1 MDRRARSV
9 RQKIPYIVSISII
22 VFHMLQRNRS
32 ENVTKTIDDARPLK
46 TSGLVLH
53 APVFYDLTVRLM
65 TLGRERAFR
74 ERLLGLAHLK
84 PGESVLDVGCGT
96 GSLAIAARRHVGSAG
111 DVTGIDASP
120 EMLARAERK
129 ARKAGVTILFKRA
142 AAQALPFPDAQFD
155 AVFATVMFHHLPRK
169 GREECAGEMRRV
181 MKPGG
186 RLLVVDFTAPAQRR
200 SNLLDHFH
208 RRHGH
213 VNLDD
218 IVATLEATG
227 LAIVDRGAVQFRNL
241 QFALA
246 TDLRHP

>member
-1 MDRRARSV
+1 M
-9 RQKIPYIVSISII
+9 
-22 VFHMLQRNRS
+22 
-32 ENVTKTIDDARPLK
+32 TKTPDDTPPLK
-46 TSGLVLH
+46 TSGLILH
-53 APVFYDLTVRLM
+53 APVFYDLGVRLM

-96 GSLAIAARRHVGSAG
+96 GTLAIAARRHVGPAG

-120 EMLARAERK
+120 EMLAHAERK
-129 ARKAGVTILFKRA
+129 ARKAGAAVLFKRA
-142 AAQALPFPDAQFD
+142 TAQLLPFPDAQFD

-186 RLLVVDFTAPAQRR
+186 RVLVVDFAAPAQPR
-200 SNLLDHFH
+200 SNLLDYFH
-208 RRHGH
+208 HRHGH
-213 VNLDD
+213 LNLDD
-218 IVATLEATG
+218 IVATLEAAG
-227 LAIVDRGAVQFRNL
+227 LTIVDRGAVQFRNL

-246 TDLRHP
+246 TDLRQP

>member
-1 MDRRARSV
+1 M
-9 RQKIPYIVSISII
+9 
-22 VFHMLQRNRS
+22 
-32 ENVTKTIDDARPLK
+32 TKTDEDRPPLK

-53 APVFYDLTVRLM
+53 APVFYDLAVRLM
-65 TLGRERAFR
+65 TLGPERAFR
-74 ERLLGLAHLK
+74 ERILGLAHLK

-96 GSLAIAARRHVGSAG
+96 GTLAIVARRHVGPAG

-129 ARKAGVTILFKRA
+129 AKKAGAAVLFTRA
-142 AAQALPFPDAQFD
+142 AAQALPFRDTQFD

-169 GREECAGEMRRV
+169 GRKECAEEMRRV

-186 RLLVVDFTAPAQRR
+186 RVLVVDFAAPARRR
-200 SNLLDHFH
+200 SDLLHHFH

-213 VNLDD
+213 VDLDD

-227 LAIVDRGAVQFRNL
+227 LTIVDRGPVQFRNL

>member
-1 MDRRARSV
+1 
-9 RQKIPYIVSISII
+9 
-22 VFHMLQRNRS
+22 MLPEC
-32 ENVTKTIDDARPLK
+32 ENVTKTVDDDTRRLEA
-46 TSGLVLH
+46 SSLVLH
-53 APVFYDLTVRLM
+53 APVFYDLTVQLM

-74 ERLLGLAHLK
+74 ERLLSLAHLK

-96 GSLAIAARRHVGSAG
+96 GTLAIAARRHVGATG
-111 DVTGIDASP
+111 DVIGIDASP

-129 ARKAGVTILFKRA
+129 ASKAGAPVLFKRA
-142 AAQALPFPDAQFD
+142 AAQALPFRDAQFD

-169 GREECAGEMRRV
+169 GREECAREMRRV

-186 RLLVVDFTAPAQRR
+186 RVLVVDFAAPTQRG
-200 SNLLDHFH
+200 SNFLDHFH
-208 RRHGH
+208 RRHGY

-227 LAIVDRGAVQFRNL
+227 LTVVGYGAVQFRNL

>member
-1 MDRRARSV
+1 MTNNDDDRA
-9 RQKIPYIVSISII
+9 
-22 VFHMLQRNRS
+22 
-32 ENVTKTIDDARPLK
+32 PLK

-53 APVFYDLTVRLM
+53 APVFYDLAVQLM

-96 GSLAIAARRHVGSAG
+96 GTLAIVARRHVGPAG
-111 DVTGIDASP
+111 DVAGIDASP

-129 ARKAGVTILFKRA
+129 AKRAGAAVLFKRA
-142 AAQALPFPDAQFD
+142 TAQALPFPDAQFD

-186 RLLVVDFTAPAQRR
+186 RVLVVDFVAPVQRR
-200 SNLLDHFH
+200 SDLLGHFR

-213 VNLDD
+213 VSLDE
-218 IVATLEATG
+218 IVTTLEATG
-227 LAIVDRGAVQFRNL
+227 LAIVNRGAVQFRHL

-246 TDLRHP
+246 ADLRHP

>member
-1 MDRRARSV
+1 
-9 RQKIPYIVSISII
+9 
-22 VFHMLQRNRS
+22 
-32 ENVTKTIDDARPLK
+32 VTKVIDDTSPLK
-46 TSGLVLH
+46 TSGLLLH
-53 APVFYDLTVRLM
+53 APIFYDFTVRLM
-65 TLGRERAFR
+65 MLGRERAFR

-96 GSLAIAARRHVGSAG
+96 GTLIIAARRYVGPAG
-111 DVTGIDASP
+111 GVTGIDASP

-129 ARKAGVTILFKRA
+129 ARKAGATVLFKRA

-155 AVFATVMFHHLPRK
+155 AVFSTMMFHHLPRE

-186 RLLVVDFTAPAQRR
+186 RVLVVDFAAPGQRR
-200 SNLLDHFH
+200 SHLLDHFH

-227 LAIVDRGAVQFRNL
+227 LTIADRGALEFRKL

-246 TDLRHP
+246 TGLRHP